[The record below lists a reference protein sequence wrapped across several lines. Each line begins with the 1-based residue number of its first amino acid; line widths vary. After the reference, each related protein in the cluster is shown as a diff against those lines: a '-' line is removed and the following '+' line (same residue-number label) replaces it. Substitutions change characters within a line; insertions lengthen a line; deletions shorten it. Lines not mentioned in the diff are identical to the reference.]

1 MNSEASEKV
10 LLKEESFLIQGAIF
24 EVYRE
29 LGCGF
34 IEAVYQEAL
43 TREFILRN
51 IPFVS
56 QSDMTIEYKGF
67 ILNQIYRPDFVC
79 YEKIILEF
87 KAVKETLD
95 EHKAQLHN
103 YLKVSKLHLGLLVN
117 FGHYPRAT
125 VERIVLKNVNLL
137 FIFRFLIFPLM

>member
-1 MNSEASEKV
+1 MNSEADNK
-10 LLKEESFLIQGAIF
+10 LLFKDESFLIQGAIF

-34 IEAVYQEAL
+34 IEPVYQEAL
-43 TREFILRN
+43 AREFILQN
-51 IPFVS
+51 IPFMT
-56 QSDMTIEYKGF
+56 QTEMTIEYKGF
-67 ILNQIYRPDFVC
+67 TLNQIYRPDFVC
-79 YEKIILEF
+79 YEKIILEL
-87 KAVKETLD
+87 KAVKETAE

-125 VERIVLKNVNLL
+125 VERIVL
-137 FIFRFLIFPLM
+137 

>member
-1 MNSEASEKV
+1 MNSGVGEQ
-10 LLKEESFLIQGAIF
+10 LFLKEESFVIQGAVF

-43 TREFILRN
+43 AKEFSLRN
-51 IPFVS
+51 IPYTT
-56 QSDMTIEYKGF
+56 QSEMTIEYKGF
-67 ILNQIYRPDFVC
+67 VLNQIYRPDFVC
-79 YEKIILEF
+79 YEKIILEL
-87 KAVKETLD
+87 KAVKETVD

-103 YLKVSKLHLGLLVN
+103 YLKVSKFHLGLLIN

-125 VERIVLKNVNLL
+125 VERIVL
-137 FIFRFLIFPLM
+137 

>member
-1 MNSEASEKV
+1 M
-10 LLKEESFLIQGAIF
+10 LQGAIF

-43 TREFILRN
+43 AREFSIRN
-51 IPFVS
+51 IPFMS
-56 QSDMTIEYKGF
+56 QSEMTIEYKGF
-67 ILNQIYRPDFVC
+67 ILSQVYRPDFVC
-79 YEKIILEF
+79 YEKIILEL
-87 KAVKETLD
+87 KAVKETND

-103 YLKVSKLHLGLLVN
+103 YLKVSKLHPGLLIN

-125 VERIVLKNVNLL
+125 VERIVL
-137 FIFRFLIFPLM
+137 